1 MKTVDTGEFF
11 QAKQENTFSE
21 YKQFSA
27 EEYYT
32 RETAKPPAEV
42 VPIPE
47 VYRGQDESAKKTEGT
62 AKTDTKEIKR
72 QYEKLTQSQST
83 SAPTHAATTS
93 AASSAAHAGAASTA
107 GAVGASTVAVAAI
120 VILTVASVG
129 IIAGLGAFLGL
140 DTGMDFFTLT
150 VDMGEILQADESFF
164 GLTADDFYLEVTT
177 ETGTETIRLRDGTH
191 TYLLTGL
198 QPDKSYSYNLIC
210 ENSSRG
216 SNSTVYSDTVTTP
229 HTSDPRG
236 VYDELNNS
244 IFFDDAT
251 ETATVN
257 YSVYLSDYEH
267 KYSRPSLYLCSA
279 EQPDLRRMENVVY
292 ASDTPDERGFFRGS
306 VPGITADTLYL
317 YLVGETETPD
327 GIETHLLF
335 SREISPAYPADWDRA
350 EPTTPTEPPLLAVD
364 ENEEHLSHEVDLIS
378 VNGVLTAY
386 NPDYEFVAYVNQ
398 YDEFGAPLCLSEE
411 AYLSIDPMAM
421 TYTVESSAYYGVA
434 TYEYILCA
442 YVNEFETAPVYTS
455 PVKTYS
461 ASQAFLG
468 SYTKV
473 LPQNATVTYE
483 ADHITVTVRPEFTTD
498 LASIYYYKL
507 QVTNSAGIVYGEYT
521 GQGEATIEIYDWEGL
536 DALRFAY
543 YDCGSFPNREVEY
556 ASHIEEGVPFC
567 VPSIQLSPDYGF
579 NGQYFTLSYTCDM
592 VYDHANA
599 SLELSIDMDT
609 GDGITT
615 IVKHVDSVEASGVV
629 ILDNLVGAP
638 GNVSVTATLS
648 FRDNQSNGATH
659 TLGTGASAY
668 AMDYRFSVTSVSAD
682 ISQGA
687 STIPVVMK
695 FDYQIPSNYSIS
707 IKDTV
712 NGIDLLIEP
721 MDEYYFAEVPWDTAS
736 TLTVQAVDK
745 EGNPF
750 GEASTYTISQSDA
763 STNYTVPYMFCVN
776 PGDAVV
782 TYNDDGTINIYR
794 KIDFS
799 SDDSRIYY
807 NAFIYNSSETDA
819 NGRTVYTGGY
829 DCIGRDTY
837 AVLENL
843 PMQDYYFHYYTMF
856 VYEGVDYIMDMVW
869 PSGGVNI
876 SDNPGSAKVSQS
888 GGSTTVQITM
898 SDYGN
903 LDNRILCDGTD
914 YTYTTY
920 TGTDD
925 TAPTLVIDGEE
936 FVSEVVVF
944 FTDYDANYDAY
955 STEIVLKGSRY
966 RATTLIVE
974 FA

>member
-11 QAKQENTFSE
+11 QAKQENTFTE

-32 RETAKPPAEV
+32 RETAKSPSEV
-42 VPIPE
+42 VSIPE
-47 VYRGQDESAKKTEGT
+47 VYRGKDESVKKTEGT
-62 AKTDTKEIKR
+62 SKTDTKELKR

-83 SAPTHAATTS
+83 STTTHAASTS
-93 AASSAAHAGAASTA
+93 AASSAAHASAASTA

-120 VILTVASVG
+120 VIFAVASVG
-129 IIAGLGAFLGL
+129 IIAGLGAFLGF
-140 DTGMDFFTLT
+140 DTGMDFFALT
-150 VDMGEILQADESFF
+150 VDMGEVLKADESFV

-177 ETGTETIRLRDGTH
+177 ETGTEIIRLRDGTH

-198 QPDKSYSYNLIC
+198 QPDKSYSYSLIC
-210 ENSSRG
+210 ENPSRG
-216 SNSTVYSDTVTTP
+216 SSSTVYSDTVTTP
-229 HTSDPRG
+229 RTSDPRG

-244 IFFDDAT
+244 ILYDDAT

-267 KYSRPSLYLCSA
+267 KYSSPTLYLCSA
-279 EQPDLRRMENVVY
+279 EQNDLRHIENVVY
-292 ASDTPDERGFFRGS
+292 ASDMPDERGFFRGS
-306 VPGITADTLYL
+306 VPDITADTLHL
-317 YLVGETETPD
+317 YLVGTTETPD
-327 GIETHLLF
+327 GQETHLLF
-335 SREISPAYPADWDRA
+335 SHVISPAYPADWERA
-350 EPTTPTEPPLLAVD
+350 EAPLLAVD
-364 ENEEHLSHEVDLIS
+364 ESEEQLTHEPDRIV
-378 VNGVLTAY
+378 VTGKLTAY
-386 NPDYEFVAYVNQ
+386 NPDYEFCAFVNQ
-398 YDEFGAPLCLSEE
+398 YDGFGNPLCLSEE
-411 AYLSIDPMAM
+411 ASLSVDPGTM

-434 TYEYILCA
+434 TYAYILCA
-442 YVNEFETAPVYTS
+442 FADEHEAVPVYES
-455 PVKTYS
+455 AAKTYT
-461 ASQAFLG
+461 ASQDFIG

-473 LPQNATVTYE
+473 LPQNATVTYDT
-483 ADHITVTVRPEFTTD
+483 DHITVSVRPEFTTD
-498 LASIYYYKL
+498 LAGTYYYKL
-507 QVTNSAGIVYGEYT
+507 QIINSAGTVYGEYE
-521 GQGEATIEIYDWEGL
+521 GQGDATIDIYDWAGL
-536 DALRFAY
+536 DTLCFAY

-556 ASHIEEGVPFC
+556 DAYLEEGVPFC
-567 VPSIQLSPDYGF
+567 VPSVSLSPDYGF

-592 VYDHANA
+592 VYDYANA
-599 SLELSIDMDT
+599 SLDLSIEMDT

-615 IVKHVDSVEASGVV
+615 VVKQIDGIAASGVV
-629 ILDNLVGAP
+629 ILDNLTGAP

-648 FRDNQSNGATH
+648 FKDNQSDGATH
-659 TLGTGASAY
+659 TLGTEASAY
-668 AMDYRFSVTSVSAD
+668 AMDYRFSVTGVSAD

-687 STIPVVMK
+687 SAIPVVMK
-695 FDYQIPSNYSIS
+695 FDCQIPSNYSIS

-721 MDEYYFAEVPWDTAS
+721 MDEYYFAAVPMDTAS
-736 TLTVQAVDK
+736 TLTVQVVDK
-745 EGNPF
+745 EGVPF

-807 NAFIYNSSETDA
+807 NAFVYNSSETDA
-819 NGRTVYTGGY
+819 EGRTIFTGGY

-843 PMQDYYFHYYTMF
+843 PLQDYFFRYYVMF
-856 VYEGVDYIMDMVW
+856 AYEGVDYIMNMDW
-869 PSGGVNI
+869 PSGGVII
-876 SDNPGSAKVSQS
+876 SENPGTAKVSQS

-898 SDYGN
+898 SDYGK
-903 LDNRILCDGTD
+903 LDNKILCDGTE

-920 TGTDD
+920 TGTGD
-925 TAPTLVIDGEE
+925 TEPTLVINGEE
-936 FVSEVVVF
+936 TISEVVIF
-944 FTDYDANYDAY
+944 FTDYDSYYNAY

-966 RATTLIVE
+966 RATTITVE
-974 FA
+974 YA